1 MDLYNVA
8 TRLSRLITDGS
19 YTTLN
24 QLFIYINTN
33 KTLQQFT
40 HNFPLETVLKLTFY
54 IDAVKKNLEKKEVDW
69 SINNNLYTFD
79 VICFGDAPGDID
91 CDECRGSGHD
101 ICGDCGGDGEYSCHN
116 CDGTGEVDIEDDEG
130 NSDKEECDY
139 CDGKGYVGCDNCG
152 GSGDEDCRNCD
163 GDGYV
168 TDYYK
173 VPQITVI
180 TYISY
185 DLNLETE
192 IEDFFSE
199 MKEVV
204 ETSFATNHPVLFAL
218 DKIYNSEN
226 IKVSSIPKKNWDKCF
241 INSVG
246 DYDNNNF
253 TNVGHYKQSIVQ
265 KNLPDL
271 YDINEKLLDE

>member
-8 TRLSRLITDGS
+8 NRLSRLIPDGS

-54 IDAVKKNLEKKEVDW
+54 IDAVKKNLEKKQVDW

-91 CDECRGSGHD
+91 CDDCKGSGYD
-101 ICGDCGGDGEYSCHN
+101 SCGYCGGDGEESCDY
-116 CDGTGEVDIEDDEG
+116 CDGTGKVETEDDEG
-130 NSDKEECDY
+130 NSDEEDCDY
-139 CDGKGYVGCDNCG
+139 CDGRGYLECDYCG
-152 GSGDEDCRNCD
+152 GNGDEDCRNCD
-163 GDGYV
+163 GNGYV
-168 TDYYK
+168 TDYYE

-185 DLNLETE
+185 DLNLEAE
-192 IEDFFSE
+192 IEGFLSE
-199 MKEVV
+199 MKEV
-204 ETSFATNHPVLFAL
+204 EDTQFADNYPVLFTL
-218 DKIYNSEN
+218 DKIYNSES
-226 IKVSSIPKKNWDKCF
+226 IKVRSIPKKNWDKCF
-241 INSVG
+241 INKVG
-246 DYDNNNF
+246 DYNDSNF
-253 TNVGHYKQSIVQ
+253 TNVGTYKQNLVP

>member
-1 MDLYNVA
+1 MDLYHIA
-8 TRLSRLITDGS
+8 KRLSRLIPEGS

-54 IDAVKKNLEKKEVDW
+54 IDAVKKNLEKKQVDW

-91 CDECRGSGHD
+91 CDDCKGSGHD
-101 ICGDCGGDGEYSCHN
+101 SCGYCGGDGEESCDY
-116 CDGTGEVDIEDDEG
+116 CDGTGKVETEDDEG
-130 NSDKEECDY
+130 NSDEEDCDY
-139 CDGKGYVGCDNCG
+139 CDGRGYLECDYCG
-152 GSGDEDCRNCD
+152 GSGDEDCGSCD
-163 GDGYV
+163 GNGYI
-168 TDYYK
+168 TDYYE

-185 DLNLETE
+185 DLNLEAE
-192 IEDFFSE
+192 IEGFLSE
-199 MKEVV
+199 MKEV
-204 ETSFATNHPVLFAL
+204 EDTQFADNYPVLFTL
-218 DKIYNSEN
+218 DKIYNSES

-241 INSVG
+241 INKVG
-246 DYDNNNF
+246 DYNDSNF
-253 TNVGHYKQSIVQ
+253 TSVGTHKQNLVP